1 MEIPLTLADITK
13 LFNDGNWFKKPEQF
27 LRNYANGTAFFLKT
41 REENIHF
48 CQLGGNMEGDQSW
61 KALNFSNWKYFSLEN
76 FKGAQC
82 MILYVHGAQEDGA
95 AHQIYHQA
103 S

>member
-1 MEIPLTLADITK
+1 
-13 LFNDGNWFKKPEQF
+13 
-27 LRNYANGTAFFLKT
+27 
-41 REENIHF
+41 
-48 CQLGGNMEGDQSW
+48 MEGDQSW

-82 MILYVHGAQEDGA
+82 MILYVHGAQEDGVT
-95 AHQIYHQA
+95 HQIYHQA